1 MIFRFSDVRY
11 RDIIEID
18 ELTINKGVTILLG
31 ASGGGK
37 TTLLRM
43 LNKMI
48 SPTKGQIFF
57 MGEPLA
63 QIESVQLRRK
73 VMMLSQNP
81 VVFPGT
87 VRDNLAI
94 AFEFQDKIKPDD
106 DALDDMLSRIQLNK
120 KLDDGVI
127 NLSGGEKQ
135 RLALGRLLLLEPE
148 VYLFDEP
155 SSSLDDDT
163 EDLIIR
169 MLSMHVEKQGQS
181 IVMVT
186 HSKRIA
192 EKYADVILEISEG
205 KVLRSVKNERDN

>member
-31 ASGGGK
+31 PSGGGK

-57 MGEPLA
+57 MGESLA
-63 QIESVQLRRK
+63 KIESVQLRRK

>member
-57 MGEPLA
+57 MGELLA
-63 QIESVQLRRK
+63 KIESVQLRRK

-94 AFEFQDKIKPDD
+94 AFEFQDKIKPND
-106 DALDDMLSRIQLNK
+106 DALDDMLSCIQLNK

>member
-31 ASGGGK
+31 PSGGGK
-37 TTLLRM
+37 TTFLRM

-57 MGEPLA
+57 MGEPLSK
-63 QIESVQLRRK
+63 IESVQLRRK